1 MIVEFEKKIQPPKTP
16 CVSLHSLLLYSVMK
30 SDHSCRAL
38 VVTCIDFRFVS
49 TVRDYLTNKGLR
61 DNYDLITFP
70 GASLNINSIEENID
84 LSFKLH
90 SPSEIYIFDHED
102 CGAYGT
108 DNSQKR
114 HQQNLK
120 AAKQTINSKRSTVE
134 VKIFMATHKE
144 IKEIK

>member
-1 MIVEFEKKIQPPKTP
+1 
-16 CVSLHSLLLYSVMK
+16 MK

-114 HQQNLK
+114 HQQNLEI
-120 AAKQTINSKRSTVE
+120 AKQTINSKRSSVE